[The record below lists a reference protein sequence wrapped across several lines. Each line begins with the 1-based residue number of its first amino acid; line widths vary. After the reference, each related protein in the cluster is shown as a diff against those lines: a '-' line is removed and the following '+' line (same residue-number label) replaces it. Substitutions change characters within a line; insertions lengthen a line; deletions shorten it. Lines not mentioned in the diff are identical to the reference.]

1 MKQQIAGK
9 EVDLLVREELAA
21 ELRTAVEQLAS
32 GYLRPPQPVRARQG
46 VEALDGSGSGSVDVY
61 RVDLGMML
69 LITRF
74 IVEVPGSGDP
84 ETPFTSSGYGLIQ
97 RNGEMLDFVSF
108 VSFSGGLPAVATWNE
123 SNGLRYRDGEAVV
136 FSCVGGPADKPLVV
150 SFEGMLAPLT
160 DAFAVQG

>member
-97 RNGEMLDFVSF
+97 RNGEML
-108 VSFSGGLPAVATWNE
+108 E